1 MKTNW
6 IKRRTDRSLLSWR
19 RACELQ
25 GVALKYPTRSSSG
38 VRFDDGA
45 IVFAIR
51 AAEVLLNE
59 HGCTVLLGA
68 PDASEARRGCDEAAA
83 HERLKNCRVA
93 AKRGRA
99 VGLLV
104 YGEHPAVYA
113 DAPFELRVEK
123 IGTEYWAYWGSARR
137 WLESREFDSAS
148 LRLVES
154 RVAALAAGH

>member
-1 MKTNW
+1 MNW
-6 IKRRTDRSLLSWR
+6 TKRRTDRSLLSWR

-45 IVFAIR
+45 IMFAIR
-51 AAEVLLNE
+51 AEDVLVNE

-68 PDASEARRGCDEAAA
+68 PDASEARPGYGEAAA
-83 HERLKNCRVA
+83 HERLKNCRIA

-104 YGEHPAVYA
+104 YGEHPRVYA
-113 DAPFELRVEK
+113 DAPFELRVDK
-123 IGTEYWAYWGSARR
+123 IGTEYWAYWGSVSR
-137 WLESREFDSAS
+137 WLESQEFDSAS
-148 LRLVES
+148 LRLLES
-154 RVAALAAGH
+154 RVAALAAEH